1 MRLQAGDI
9 GGAVRQHLAN
19 YKATESN
26 VTEGRN
32 LFSTRQREK
41 LVLLEGKQGN
51 TTSACQ
57 N

>member
-1 MRLQAGDI
+1 MRLQAGEI

-19 YKATESN
+19 YKATESK

-51 TTSACQ
+51 TISACQ